1 MLRVKLNFH
10 QDPRGRRGVSKK
22 AIMKSFI
29 LPSIFLFGMFYA
41 LNANGDELVHTFKNP
56 GFNGIGYSAHML
68 TIENQEKS
76 RKEKVKAEREAEIA
90 AAERDNYNST
100 LNKFL
105 RNFESR
111 VYSQLSRELVNQL
124 FGEEASE
131 SGEIELQGSIVTY
144 SNDGDMITLTTTDP
158 NGNLTSIEI
167 PIGDFGI

>member
-1 MLRVKLNFH
+1 M
-10 QDPRGRRGVSKK
+10 
-22 AIMKSFI
+22 
-29 LPSIFLFGMFYA
+29 SIKPIVFVIVVMGIFA
-41 LNANGDELVHTFKNP
+41 LESNADELVHTFKNP
-56 GFNGIGYSAHML
+56 SFNGIGYSAHIL

-76 RKEKVKAEREAEIA
+76 RKDKERSKREAALA
-90 AAERDNYNST
+90 AQERSEYNST

-131 SGEIELQGSIVTY
+131 SGEITLQGNVITY
-144 SNDGDMITLTTTDP
+144 TNDGDNITLTTTDQE
-158 NGNLTSIEI
+158 GNVTSIEI

>member
-1 MLRVKLNFH
+1 MKIIV
-10 QDPRGRRGVSKK
+10 GVSFL
-22 AIMKSFI
+22 IGI
-29 LPSIFLFGMFYA
+29 LLVSSEA
-41 LNANGDELVHTFKNP
+41 SSDELVHTFKNP
-56 GFNGIGYSAHML
+56 GFNGIGYSAHLL

-76 RKEKVKAEREAEIA
+76 RKEKLNAEKEAELA
-90 AAERDNYNST
+90 ATERDDYNST

-131 SGEIELQGSIVTY
+131 SGEIELQGTLITY

-158 NGNLTSIEI
+158 NGNSTSIEI

>member
-1 MLRVKLNFH
+1 MKLALSGAFLIGIVIFAFDVK
-10 QDPRGRRGVSKK
+10 S
-22 AIMKSFI
+22 
-29 LPSIFLFGMFYA
+29 
-41 LNANGDELVHTFKNP
+41 DELVHTFKNP

-76 RKEKVKAEREAEIA
+76 RKEKLKAEREAELA
-90 AAERDNYNST
+90 AADRDEYNST

-131 SGEIELQGSIVTY
+131 SGEIEIQGSLITY
-144 SNDGDMITLTTTDP
+144 SNDGDIITLTTTDP

>member
-1 MLRVKLNFH
+1 MYIKPIIVVIVVM
-10 QDPRGRRGVSKK
+10 G
-22 AIMKSFI
+22 
-29 LPSIFLFGMFYA
+29 IFA
-41 LNANGDELVHTFKNP
+41 SESNADELVHSFKNP
-56 GFNGIGYSAHML
+56 SFNGIGYSAHML

-76 RKEKVKAEREAEIA
+76 RSDKKRAEREAA
-90 AAERDNYNST
+90 LAAEERSEYNST

-131 SGEIELQGSIVTY
+131 SGEITLQGNIITY
-144 SNDGDMITLTTTDP
+144 TNDGDNITLTTTDQE
-158 NGNLTSIEI
+158 GNVTSIEI

>member
-1 MLRVKLNFH
+1 MYIKPIIVVIVVM
-10 QDPRGRRGVSKK
+10 G
-22 AIMKSFI
+22 
-29 LPSIFLFGMFYA
+29 IFA
-41 LNANGDELVHTFKNP
+41 SESNADELVHSFKNP
-56 GFNGIGYSAHML
+56 SFNGIGYSAHML

-76 RKEKVKAEREAEIA
+76 RRDKKQAEREAA
-90 AAERDNYNST
+90 LAAEERSEYNST

-131 SGEIELQGSIVTY
+131 SGEITLQGNIITY
-144 SNDGDMITLTTTDP
+144 ANDGDNITLTTTDQE
-158 NGNLTSIEI
+158 GNVTSIEI

>member
-1 MLRVKLNFH
+1 MKFLVSIAFLI
-10 QDPRGRRGVSKK
+10 GVLLVSSEAK
-22 AIMKSFI
+22 
-29 LPSIFLFGMFYA
+29 P
-41 LNANGDELVHTFKNP
+41 DELVHTFKNP
-56 GFNGIGYSAHML
+56 AFSGIGYSAHAL

-76 RKEKVKAEREAEIA
+76 RKENLNAEREAELA
-90 AAERDNYNST
+90 ATERDEYNST

-131 SGEIELQGSIVTY
+131 SGEIELQGTLITY

-158 NGNLTSIEI
+158 NGNSTSIEI

>member
-1 MLRVKLNFH
+1 M
-10 QDPRGRRGVSKK
+10 
-22 AIMKSFI
+22 
-29 LPSIFLFGMFYA
+29 SIKPIIVVIVVMGIFA
-41 LNANGDELVHTFKNP
+41 SQSNADELVHSFKNP
-56 GFNGIGYSAHML
+56 SFNGIGYSAHML

-76 RKEKVKAEREAEIA
+76 RSDKKR
-90 AAERDNYNST
+90 AERDAALAAEERSEYNST

-131 SGEIELQGSIVTY
+131 SGEITLQGNIITY
-144 SNDGDMITLTTTDP
+144 TNDGDNITLTTTDQE
-158 NGNLTSIEI
+158 GNVTSIEI

>member
-1 MLRVKLNFH
+1 MKFVV
-10 QDPRGRRGVSKK
+10 GVSFL
-22 AIMKSFI
+22 IGI
-29 LPSIFLFGMFYA
+29 LLVSSEA
-41 LNANGDELVHTFKNP
+41 TSDELVHTFKNP
-56 GFNGIGYSAHML
+56 GFNGVGYSAHML

-76 RKEKVKAEREAEIA
+76 RKEKLNAEREAELA
-90 AAERDNYNST
+90 ATERDEYNST

-131 SGEIELQGSIVTY
+131 SGEIELQGSLITY
-144 SNDGDMITLTTTDP
+144 SNDGDTITLTTTDP

>member
-1 MLRVKLNFH
+1 MLKFVAFVTFLIGIVIFAFDVK
-10 QDPRGRRGVSKK
+10 S
-22 AIMKSFI
+22 
-29 LPSIFLFGMFYA
+29 
-41 LNANGDELVHTFKNP
+41 DELVNTFKKP

-76 RKEKVKAEREAEIA
+76 RKEKLNAEREAELA
-90 AAERDNYNST
+90 ATERDEYNST

-131 SGEIELQGSIVTY
+131 SGEIELQGTLITY
-144 SNDGDMITLTTTDP
+144 TNDGDNITLTTTDP

>member
-1 MLRVKLNFH
+1 MSLKPIIVVIVVM
-10 QDPRGRRGVSKK
+10 G
-22 AIMKSFI
+22 
-29 LPSIFLFGMFYA
+29 IFA
-41 LNANGDELVHTFKNP
+41 SQSNADELVHSFKNP
-56 GFNGIGYSAHML
+56 SFNGIGYSAHML

-76 RKEKVKAEREAEIA
+76 RRDKKQAEREAA
-90 AAERDNYNST
+90 LAAEERSEYNST

-131 SGEIELQGSIVTY
+131 SGEITLQGNIITY
-144 SNDGDMITLTTTDP
+144 ANDGDNITLTTTDQE
-158 NGNLTSIEI
+158 GNVTSIEI

>member
-1 MLRVKLNFH
+1 MKFLISIAFLI
-10 QDPRGRRGVSKK
+10 GVLLASSE
-22 AIMKSFI
+22 AKS
-29 LPSIFLFGMFYA
+29 
-41 LNANGDELVHTFKNP
+41 DELVHTFKNP
-56 GFNGIGYSAHML
+56 SFNGVGYSAHLL

-76 RKEKVKAEREAEIA
+76 RKEKLNAEKEAELA
-90 AAERDNYNST
+90 ATERDDYNST

-131 SGEIELQGSIVTY
+131 SGEIELQGTLITY
-144 SNDGDMITLTTTDP
+144 TNDGDNITLTTTDP

>member
-1 MLRVKLNFH
+1 M
-10 QDPRGRRGVSKK
+10 
-22 AIMKSFI
+22 
-29 LPSIFLFGMFYA
+29 SIKPIIVVIVVVGIFA
-41 LNANGDELVHTFKNP
+41 SQSNADELVHSFKNP
-56 GFNGIGYSAHML
+56 SFNGIGYSAHML

-76 RKEKVKAEREAEIA
+76 RSDKKQAEREAA
-90 AAERDNYNST
+90 LAAEERSEYNST

-131 SGEIELQGSIVTY
+131 SGEITLQGNIITY
-144 SNDGDMITLTTTDP
+144 ANDGDNITLTTTDQE
-158 NGNLTSIEI
+158 GNVTSIEI

>member
-1 MLRVKLNFH
+1 MKFVV
-10 QDPRGRRGVSKK
+10 GVSFL
-22 AIMKSFI
+22 IGI
-29 LPSIFLFGMFYA
+29 LLVSSEA
-41 LNANGDELVHTFKNP
+41 SSDELVHTFKNP
-56 GFNGIGYSAHML
+56 GFNGVGYSAHML
-68 TIENQEKS
+68 ASENQEKS
-76 RKEKVKAEREAEIA
+76 RKEKLNAEKEAELA
-90 AAERDNYNST
+90 ATERDEYNST

-131 SGEIELQGSIVTY
+131 SGEIELQGTLITY
-144 SNDGDMITLTTTDP
+144 SNDGDNITLTTTDP

>member
-1 MLRVKLNFH
+1 M
-10 QDPRGRRGVSKK
+10 SKILLSSVFLIGIVIF
-22 AIMKSFI
+22 AFEAKS
-29 LPSIFLFGMFYA
+29 
-41 LNANGDELVHTFKNP
+41 DELVHTFKNP
-56 GFNGIGYSAHML
+56 GFNGIGYSAHLL

-76 RKEKVKAEREAEIA
+76 RKEKLNAEKEAELA
-90 AAERDNYNST
+90 ATERDDYNST

-131 SGEIELQGSIVTY
+131 SGEIELQGTLITY
-144 SNDGDMITLTTTDP
+144 SNDGDNITLTTTDP
-158 NGNLTSIEI
+158 NGNSTSIEI

>member
-1 MLRVKLNFH
+1 MKLALSGAFLIGIVIFAFDVK
-10 QDPRGRRGVSKK
+10 S
-22 AIMKSFI
+22 
-29 LPSIFLFGMFYA
+29 
-41 LNANGDELVHTFKNP
+41 DELVHTFKNP

-76 RKEKVKAEREAEIA
+76 RKEKLNAEREAELA
-90 AAERDNYNST
+90 ATERDEYNST

-131 SGEIELQGSIVTY
+131 SGEIELQGTLITY
-144 SNDGDMITLTTTDP
+144 TNDGDNITLTTTDP

>member
-1 MLRVKLNFH
+1 M
-10 QDPRGRRGVSKK
+10 
-22 AIMKSFI
+22 
-29 LPSIFLFGMFYA
+29 SIKPIIVVIVVMGIFA
-41 LNANGDELVHTFKNP
+41 SESNADELVHSFKNP
-56 GFNGIGYSAHML
+56 SFNGIGYSAHML

-76 RKEKVKAEREAEIA
+76 RSDKKR
-90 AAERDNYNST
+90 AERDAALAAEERSEYNST

-131 SGEIELQGSIVTY
+131 SGEITLQGNIITY
-144 SNDGDMITLTTTDP
+144 ANDGDNITLTTTDQE
-158 NGNLTSIEI
+158 GNVTSIEI

>member
-1 MLRVKLNFH
+1 MYIKPIIVVIVVM
-10 QDPRGRRGVSKK
+10 G
-22 AIMKSFI
+22 
-29 LPSIFLFGMFYA
+29 IFA
-41 LNANGDELVHTFKNP
+41 SESNADELVHSFKNP
-56 GFNGIGYSAHML
+56 SFNGIGYSAHML

-76 RKEKVKAEREAEIA
+76 RSDKKLAEREAA
-90 AAERDNYNST
+90 LAAEERSEYNST

-131 SGEIELQGSIVTY
+131 SGEITLQGNIITY
-144 SNDGDMITLTTTDP
+144 TNDGDNITLTTTDQE
-158 NGNLTSIEI
+158 GNVTSIEI

>member
-1 MLRVKLNFH
+1 M
-10 QDPRGRRGVSKK
+10 
-22 AIMKSFI
+22 
-29 LPSIFLFGMFYA
+29 SIKPIIVVIVVMGIFA
-41 LNANGDELVHTFKNP
+41 SQSNADELVHSFKNP
-56 GFNGIGYSAHML
+56 SFNGIGYSAHML

-76 RKEKVKAEREAEIA
+76 RSDKKQAEREAA
-90 AAERDNYNST
+90 LAAEERSEYNNT

-131 SGEIELQGSIVTY
+131 SGEITLQGNVITY
-144 SNDGDMITLTTTDP
+144 TNDGDNITLTTTDQE
-158 NGNLTSIEI
+158 GNVTSIEI

>member
-1 MLRVKLNFH
+1 MKLALSGAFLI
-10 QDPRGRRGVSKK
+10 GIV
-22 AIMKSFI
+22 
-29 LPSIFLFGMFYA
+29 IFAFDVTS
-41 LNANGDELVHTFKNP
+41 DELVHTFKNP

-76 RKEKVKAEREAEIA
+76 RKEKLKAEREAELA
-90 AAERDNYNST
+90 AADRDEYNST

-131 SGEIELQGSIVTY
+131 SGEIEIQGSLITY
-144 SNDGDMITLTTTDP
+144 SNDGDIITLTTTDP

>member
-1 MLRVKLNFH
+1 M
-10 QDPRGRRGVSKK
+10 
-22 AIMKSFI
+22 
-29 LPSIFLFGMFYA
+29 SIKPIIVVIVVMGIFA
-41 LNANGDELVHTFKNP
+41 SQSNADELVHSFKNP
-56 GFNGIGYSAHML
+56 SFNGIGYSAHML

-76 RKEKVKAEREAEIA
+76 RSDKKQAEREAA
-90 AAERDNYNST
+90 LAAEERSEYNST

-131 SGEIELQGSIVTY
+131 SGEITLQGNIITY
-144 SNDGDMITLTTTDP
+144 ANDGDNITLTTTDQE
-158 NGNLTSIEI
+158 GNVTSIEI

>member
-1 MLRVKLNFH
+1 MKFLVSIAFLI
-10 QDPRGRRGVSKK
+10 GVLLTSSEAK
-22 AIMKSFI
+22 
-29 LPSIFLFGMFYA
+29 P
-41 LNANGDELVHTFKNP
+41 DELVHTFKNP
-56 GFNGIGYSAHML
+56 SFNGIGYSAHLL

-76 RKEKVKAEREAEIA
+76 RKEKLNAEKEAELA
-90 AAERDNYNST
+90 ATERDDYNST

-131 SGEIELQGSIVTY
+131 SGEIELQGTLITY
-144 SNDGDMITLTTTDP
+144 SNDGDNITLTTTDP

>member
-1 MLRVKLNFH
+1 MKLVLS
-10 QDPRGRRGVSKK
+10 G
-22 AIMKSFI
+22 A
-29 LPSIFLFGMFYA
+29 FLIGIVMFA
-41 LNANGDELVHTFKNP
+41 SDANSDELVHIFKNP
-56 GFNGIGYSAHML
+56 SFNGIGYSAHML

-76 RKEKVKAEREAEIA
+76 RKDKLKAEREAELA
-90 AAERDNYNST
+90 AAERDEYNST

-131 SGEIELQGSIVTY
+131 SGQIELEGTLITY

-158 NGNLTSIEI
+158 NGNSTSIVI

>member
-1 MLRVKLNFH
+1 MSKERLNSH
-10 QDPRGRRGVSKK
+10 QDPRDKK
-22 AIMKSFI
+22 EGFRKAAMKSFI
-29 LPSIFLFGMFYA
+29 VPSIFLFGMFYA

-90 AAERDNYNST
+90 AAERYNYNST

-131 SGEIELQGSIVTY
+131 SGEIELQGTLITY
-144 SNDGDMITLTTTDP
+144 TNDGDMITLTTTDP

>member
-1 MLRVKLNFH
+1 MKFLVSIAFLI
-10 QDPRGRRGVSKK
+10 GVLLASSE
-22 AIMKSFI
+22 AKS
-29 LPSIFLFGMFYA
+29 
-41 LNANGDELVHTFKNP
+41 DELVHTFKNP
-56 GFNGIGYSAHML
+56 SFNGVGYSAHLL

-76 RKEKVKAEREAEIA
+76 RKEKLNAEKEAELA
-90 AAERDNYNST
+90 ATERDDYNST

-131 SGEIELQGSIVTY
+131 SGEIELQGTLITY

-158 NGNLTSIEI
+158 NGNSTSIEI

>member
-1 MLRVKLNFH
+1 MLEEKYQYQQDQKERGLCKMKLALSGAFLIGIVIFAFDVK
-10 QDPRGRRGVSKK
+10 S
-22 AIMKSFI
+22 
-29 LPSIFLFGMFYA
+29 
-41 LNANGDELVHTFKNP
+41 DELVHTFKNP

-76 RKEKVKAEREAEIA
+76 RKEKLKAEREAELA
-90 AAERDNYNST
+90 AADRDEYNST

-131 SGEIELQGSIVTY
+131 SGEIEIQGSLITY
-144 SNDGDMITLTTTDP
+144 SNDGDIITLTTTDP

>member
-1 MLRVKLNFH
+1 MYIKPIIVVIVVM
-10 QDPRGRRGVSKK
+10 G
-22 AIMKSFI
+22 
-29 LPSIFLFGMFYA
+29 IFA
-41 LNANGDELVHTFKNP
+41 SESNADELVHSFKNP
-56 GFNGIGYSAHML
+56 SFNGIGYSAHML

-76 RKEKVKAEREAEIA
+76 RSDKKRAEREAA
-90 AAERDNYNST
+90 LAAEERSEYNST

-131 SGEIELQGSIVTY
+131 SGEITLQGNIITY
-144 SNDGDMITLTTTDP
+144 ANDGDNITLTTTDQE
-158 NGNLTSIEI
+158 GNVTSIEI

>member
-1 MLRVKLNFH
+1 MKFLVSIAFLI
-10 QDPRGRRGVSKK
+10 GVLLASSE
-22 AIMKSFI
+22 AKS
-29 LPSIFLFGMFYA
+29 
-41 LNANGDELVHTFKNP
+41 DELVHTFKNP
-56 GFNGIGYSAHML
+56 SFNGVGYSAHLL

-76 RKEKVKAEREAEIA
+76 RKEKLNAEKEAELA
-90 AAERDNYNST
+90 ATERDDYNST

-131 SGEIELQGSIVTY
+131 SGEIELQGTLITY
-144 SNDGDMITLTTTDP
+144 SNDGDNITLTTTDP
-158 NGNLTSIEI
+158 NGNSTSIEI

>member
-1 MLRVKLNFH
+1 MSRERLNSH
-10 QDPRGRRGVSKK
+10 EDPRGRREVFRKTT
-22 AIMKSFI
+22 MKSFI
-29 LPSIFLFGMFYA
+29 VPAIFLFGMIYA
-41 LNANGDELVHTFKNP
+41 ANANSDELVHTFKNP

-76 RKEKVKAEREAEIA
+76 RKEKLKAEKEAELA
-90 AAERDNYNST
+90 AAERDEYNST

>member
-1 MLRVKLNFH
+1 MKLVLS
-10 QDPRGRRGVSKK
+10 G
-22 AIMKSFI
+22 A
-29 LPSIFLFGMFYA
+29 FLIGIVMFA
-41 LNANGDELVHTFKNP
+41 SDANSDELVHIFKNP
-56 GFNGIGYSAHML
+56 SFNGIGYSAHML

-76 RKEKVKAEREAEIA
+76 RKDKLKAEREAELA
-90 AAERDNYNST
+90 AAERDEYNST

-131 SGEIELQGSIVTY
+131 SGQIELQGTLITY
-144 SNDGDMITLTTTDP
+144 SNDGDIITLTTTDP

>member
-1 MLRVKLNFH
+1 MKIIV
-10 QDPRGRRGVSKK
+10 GVSFL
-22 AIMKSFI
+22 IGI
-29 LPSIFLFGMFYA
+29 LLVSSEA
-41 LNANGDELVHTFKNP
+41 SSDELVHTFKNP
-56 GFNGIGYSAHML
+56 GFNGIGYSAHLL

-76 RKEKVKAEREAEIA
+76 RKEKLNAEKEAELA
-90 AAERDNYNST
+90 ATERDEYNST

-131 SGEIELQGSIVTY
+131 SGEIELQGTLITY
-144 SNDGDMITLTTTDP
+144 SNDGDNITLTTTDP

>member
-1 MLRVKLNFH
+1 MAFRKRL
-10 QDPRGRRGVSKK
+10 
-22 AIMKSFI
+22 
-29 LPSIFLFGMFYA
+29 Y
-41 LNANGDELVHTFKNP
+41 LNANHIK
-56 GFNGIGYSAHML
+56 
-68 TIENQEKS
+68 NQEKS
-76 RKEKVKAEREAEIA
+76 RKEKLNAEKEAELA
-90 AAERDNYNST
+90 AKERDEYNST

-131 SGEIELQGSIVTY
+131 SGEIELQGTLITY

-158 NGNLTSIEI
+158 NGNSTSIEI

>member
-1 MLRVKLNFH
+1 M
-10 QDPRGRRGVSKK
+10 
-22 AIMKSFI
+22 
-29 LPSIFLFGMFYA
+29 SIKPIIVVIVVMGIFA
-41 LNANGDELVHTFKNP
+41 SESNADELVHSFKNP
-56 GFNGIGYSAHML
+56 SFNGIGYSAHML

-76 RKEKVKAEREAEIA
+76 RRDKKQAEREAA
-90 AAERDNYNST
+90 LAAEERSEYNST

-131 SGEIELQGSIVTY
+131 SGEITLQGNIITY
-144 SNDGDMITLTTTDP
+144 ANDGDNITLTTTDQE
-158 NGNLTSIEI
+158 GNVTSIEI

>member
-1 MLRVKLNFH
+1 MVKFVAVIAFLI
-10 QDPRGRRGVSKK
+10 GIV
-22 AIMKSFI
+22 
-29 LPSIFLFGMFYA
+29 IFA
-41 LNANGDELVHTFKNP
+41 SEARSDELVHTFKNP
-56 GFNGIGYSAHML
+56 GFNGVGYSAHML

-76 RKEKVKAEREAEIA
+76 RKEKLNAEREAELA
-90 AAERDNYNST
+90 ATERDEYNST

-131 SGEIELQGSIVTY
+131 SGEIELQGTLITY
-144 SNDGDMITLTTTDP
+144 TNDGDNITLTTTDP

>member
-1 MLRVKLNFH
+1 MKFVV
-10 QDPRGRRGVSKK
+10 GVSFL
-22 AIMKSFI
+22 IGI
-29 LPSIFLFGMFYA
+29 LLVSSEA
-41 LNANGDELVHTFKNP
+41 SSDELVHTFKNP
-56 GFNGIGYSAHML
+56 GFNGVGYSAHML

-76 RKEKVKAEREAEIA
+76 RKEKLNAEKEAELA
-90 AAERDNYNST
+90 ATERDEYNST

-131 SGEIELQGSIVTY
+131 SGEIELQGTLITY
-144 SNDGDMITLTTTDP
+144 SNDGDNITLTTTDP